1 MRLARLLVACLAFAL
16 ARPVPAAPGAFDGI
30 ALVASAS
37 LPNASPASANVERT
51 SSSEARVLARRTLRF
66 HDVLHDGVRALAQL
80 QSPRALVVR
89 KYLRNC
95 SLLC

>member
-16 ARPVPAAPGAFDGI
+16 AHPVAVAPGAFDGI

-37 LPNASPASANVERT
+37 LPNTSPASANVERT
-51 SSSEARVLARRTLRF
+51 SSSEARVRARRTLRF
-66 HDVLHDGVRALAQL
+66 HDVLHDGVPALAQL